1 MRRTRYALSVGLCLF
16 VLVTLGYY
24 YAYASDERLPSLKLE
39 TIEGDA
45 KEGAALS
52 LFGSY
57 NRSMESKRLSVTT
70 EGSEYDPR
78 DTIANLLPWERP
90 WTPDSP
96 DLKAILKEHPNF
108 MRGKSASMGWY
119 RDKEMLVYAAADNG
133 GSDGRIRLKVEVLN
147 ESSGKTKRYSV
158 AVEDSQSYT
167 YPYTADVQRVGG
179 QLHVL
184 VFMQHTEVA
193 DRVRDAIGLNEVWDY
208 VLDLEDGSLLARN
221 NLTEGLKAESGA
233 DAELRIAPI
242 AEGSL
247 AAPSE
252 YALIEVTDIKV
263 KQLAHNTQE
272 IDNLGTRLY
281 SYSYRTGER
290 KLLVPFKTSVR
301 GFDFVCTLYGNQV
314 SVQQDGETPG
324 TFAWTL
330 FDVATGEKKADLT
343 VTAKQLGGTDIGTAF
358 IAHGRVYA
366 LVYDADSQQG
376 GGGSIAA
383 VLDAATGQV
392 LYRGKAVIA
401 DPTRD
406 GDKERSRLEM
416 FYLQLRDES

>member
-45 KEGAALS
+45 EEGAALS
-52 LFGSY
+52 LLGSY
-57 NRSMESKRLSVTT
+57 NRSMQTRMLTVTT
-70 EGSEYDPR
+70 DGSEYAQR
-78 DTIANLLPWERP
+78 DTLVDLLPWERP

-108 MRGKSASMGWY
+108 MRGKSEPMGWY

-272 IDNLGTRLY
+272 INNLGTRLY

-290 KLLVPFKTSVR
+290 KLLVPFKTTTSGS
-301 GFDFVCTLYGNQV
+301 GFFCTLYGNQA
-314 SVQQDGETPG
+314 SISQSGETPG

-343 VTAKQLGGTDIGTAF
+343 VTAKQLGGTSIGTAF

-376 GGGSIAA
+376 GGGSMAA

-392 LYRGKAVIA
+392 LYRGKAVIT
-401 DPTRD
+401 DSERD
-406 GDKERSRLEM
+406 VNKEWSRFELHS
-416 FYLQLRDES
+416 LQLRDES